1 MLIIS
6 LQNSNFPTV
15 LLLSAGLYM
24 IPGALSISEQQYW
37 IQQSLEVFLEPANR
51 TNHTA
56 QYGAIEGLWAAAQEE
71 RTSQKTGA
79 DGLLP
84 SSKEKAPSDEIRIGV
99 PCRGGANVGS
109 EQERVV
115 HWQIC
120 NSQLKARSGQGSA
133 AYLKES
139 NGDDCISTCQ
149 QPVSKDNVSAH
160 YSSHA
165 TGERVAEPG
174 SSAASQNTD
183 SNPKPRPSAVK
194 LLRKLRWATLG
205 LQYQWTTRTYD
216 ETQPHAPFPADLAHL
231 AARLAA
237 PALRDAATCCGLE
250 SALLLGAL
258 SETSGCPKSRHC
270 ESHPKPEL
278 AKCGAGERDQGLGR
292 QEGALS
298 GVAVEMGSE
307 FRAEGAIVN
316 YYGPL
321 DTLSGHLDDI
331 EANMDLPIVS
341 IR

>member
-1 MLIIS
+1 
-6 LQNSNFPTV
+6 
-15 LLLSAGLYM
+15 M
-24 IPGALSISEQQYW
+24 IPGALSISEQQHW
-37 IQQSLEVFLEPANR
+37 IQQSLEVFLEPPNR

-71 RTSQKTGA
+71 RMSQKDDA
-79 DGLLP
+79 HSLLP
-84 SSKEKAPSDEIRIGV
+84 SRKEKAPLDENRTGGPCSGGV
-99 PCRGGANVGS
+99 NMGS
-109 EQERVV
+109 EQGRVV
-115 HWQIC
+115 RWQVFE
-120 NSQLKARSGQGSA
+120 SQLNPHSGQGSVA
-133 AYLKES
+133 GSKEP
-139 NGDDCISTCQ
+139 NGDDCTSICQ
-149 QPVSKDNVSAH
+149 QPESKDTRN
-160 YSSHA
+160 SSHSA
-165 TGERVAEPG
+165 GERVAEPG
-174 SSAASQNTD
+174 SSASSQGTD
-183 SNPKPRPSAVK
+183 SNQKPRPSAVK

-237 PALRDAATCCGLE
+237 PPMRGFATCRGDGR
-250 SALLLGAL
+250 LLGAS

-278 AKCGAGERDQGLGR
+278 GLGR
-292 QEGALS
+292 QEGAQS
-298 GVAVEMGSE
+298 GIAVETGSE

-316 YYGPL
+316 YYGPS